1 MIGAIIGDMVGSA
14 YEFHPIKRKDFT
26 PLFHKKCRFT
36 DDTVM
41 SLAVCHALFQHR
53 HDDPLPLSELTVQCM
68 HNIGNLFPNR
78 GYGGRFRQW
87 LQSEN
92 PQPYGSFGNGSA
104 MRVSGVAH
112 VATSLE
118 EVKQL
123 SHTVTAVTHNHPEG
137 LKGAEATA
145 VACYMALHGSSKA
158 EIRAHITANYYPLDF
173 TLDEIRPD
181 YGFSAICQTSVPEA
195 LQCFF
200 ESTDFEDCLRNC
212 VSLGGDADTQGA
224 IAGAIAEC
232 YYGVPQELREQA
244 ESRLNERLLEV
255 LHTFEKAYPSPA
267 PKH

>member
-1 MIGAIIGDMVGSA
+1 MIGAIIGDMVGSV
-14 YEFHPIKRKDFT
+14 YEFNPIKRKDFT
-26 PLFHKKCRFT
+26 PLFHPTATFT

-41 SLAVCHALFQHR
+41 SLAVCMALMMQQR
-53 HDDPLPLSELTVQCM
+53 DNSLTLSERTVQFM
-68 HNIGNLFPNR
+68 QGMGRFFPDR
-78 GYGGRFRQW
+78 GYGGSFRRW
-87 LQSEN
+87 LRSKD
-92 PQPYGSFGNGSA
+92 PQPYNSFGNGSA

-173 TLDEIRPD
+173 TLDEIRPGYD
-181 YGFSAICQTSVPEA
+181 FSEICQTSVPEA

-244 ESRLNERLLEV
+244 EKRLNKRLLGV